1 MALALMDTSLP
12 VLLASP
18 CFVGFPPKGDGN
30 PTCGVNSVADT
41 VSNNQQ
47 LSFGQIARSSVLP
60 LALITFILMMVVP
73 LPPLLLDIFFTAN
86 ILLSLSVLMVSVNT
100 YRPLE
105 FSSFPTVLLF
115 ATVLRLALNVAST
128 RVVLVHGH
136 TGTDSAGKVIQ
147 AFGEF
152 VIGGNFVVGM
162 LVFGILIVINL
173 VVITKGT
180 GRVSEVTARFTLDAM
195 PGKQMA
201 IDADLNAGLL
211 TPDQA
216 RKRRSE
222 VGQEADFYGSM
233 DGATKFVKGDAIAGL
248 LILAINIFGGLI
260 IGMAQHGLTFDA
272 AARTYITLSV
282 GDGLVAQVPSLLL
295 SIATAVIVT
304 RSSGGQDLS
313 QQLMRQVGMRR
324 AWWPVAGMLALL
336 GLIPGMPSVIF
347 LIGAAGAAAVA
358 YYSTDI
364 PADEQAEAD
373 EAAAAAAAA
382 KESFSNSDNKEEQ
395 LTIEDVSV
403 SSSLLLEVGYGLI
416 PLIEDADKSALVA
429 RITGIR
435 KHVSRDLGF
444 VFPAVRIR
452 DNLTLSPSAYR
463 ITIGGAIVAEDVVY
477 PGRLLAIESGS
488 SNVVIPGE
496 AVKDPTFGFDA
507 VWIDPI
513 DKQRAIAAGYT
524 VVEPSTVVATHLHQV
539 LMQRAADLLGQDDVQ
554 TLLDHVSKSAPS
566 LVSGLVPK
574 VITLAQLTQ
583 VLKALIIEQISISD
597 LRRIL
602 EALAGAKSREP
613 DDLIETARIALAPII
628 VQRASGPKEA
638 LSVITLDPGLE
649 QLIVQSARQPGRD
662 TSLIEPGLARKLV
675 ESLQEQYRILSQAG
689 KSLVLVTAPI
699 LRRELSSI
707 IRQSIPDALVLSYKE
722 IPETKRIN
730 VIAVIG
736 GTE

>member
-1 MALALMDTSLP
+1 MSEAVSENQQMGLGRLAQTSMLPMAL
-12 VLLASP
+12 
-18 CFVGFPPKGDGN
+18 
-30 PTCGVNSVADT
+30 
-41 VSNNQQ
+41 
-47 LSFGQIARSSVLP
+47 IA
-60 LALITFILMMVVP
+60 FILMMVVP
-73 LPPLLLDIFFTAN
+73 IPAVLLDVFFTAN
-86 ILLSLSVLMVSVNT
+86 ILLSLSILMVSVNT
-100 YRPLE
+100 FRPLE

-115 ATVLRLALNVAST
+115 ATILRLSLNVAST
-128 RVVLVHGH
+128 RVVLVNGH
-136 TGTDSAGKVIQ
+136 HGTDSAGKVIQ

-152 VIGGNFVVGM
+152 VIGGNYVVGL

-211 TPDQA
+211 TPEQA
-216 RKRRSE
+216 RKRRAE

-260 IGMAQHGLTFDA
+260 IGMAQHGLSFDVA
-272 AARTYITLSV
+272 AQTYITLTI

-313 QQLMRQVGMRR
+313 DQLRQQVGMRR
-324 AWWPVAGMLALL
+324 AWWPVSGMLALL
-336 GLIPGMPSVIF
+336 GLVPGMPNTIF
-347 LIGAAGAAAVA
+347 LLAAAGAAAVA
-358 YYSTDI
+358 YFSTDI
-364 PADEQAEAD
+364 LSDGEEATTAAEAASGGGAISGPAGS
-373 EAAAAAAAA
+373 AAG
-382 KESFSNSDNKEEQ
+382 SDNKEEQ

-403 SSSLLLEVGYGLI
+403 SSALLLEVGYGLI
-416 PLIEDADKSALVA
+416 PLIEDVDKSALVA

-452 DNLTLSPSAYR
+452 DNLTLTPSAYR
-463 ITIGGAIVAEDVVY
+463 ITIGGAIVAEDAVY
-477 PGRLLAIESGS
+477 PGRLLAIEGGSG
-488 SNVVIPGE
+488 NVTLPGE
-496 AVKDPTFGFDA
+496 QVKDPTFGFDA
-507 VWIDPI
+507 VWIDPL
-513 DKQRAIAAGYT
+513 DTQRAIAAGYT
-524 VVEPSTVVATHLHQV
+524 VVEPSTVVATHLHQI

-574 VITLAQLTQ
+574 IITLAQLTQ
-583 VLKALIIEQISISD
+583 VLKGLVVEQISISD
-597 LRRIL
+597 MRRIL

-613 DDLIETARIALAPII
+613 DDLLETARIALAPII

-662 TSLIEPGLARKLV
+662 ASLIEPGLARKLV
-675 ESLQEQYRILSQAG
+675 ESLQEQYRILSQSG
-689 KSLVLVTAPI
+689 KALVLVTAPI

-707 IRQSIPDALVLSYKE
+707 IRQAIPDALVLSYKE

>member
-1 MALALMDTSLP
+1 M
-12 VLLASP
+12 
-18 CFVGFPPKGDGN
+18 
-30 PTCGVNSVADT
+30 ADT

-304 RSSGGQDLS
+304 RSSDGQDLS

>member
-1 MALALMDTSLP
+1 M
-12 VLLASP
+12 
-18 CFVGFPPKGDGN
+18 
-30 PTCGVNSVADT
+30 ADT

>member
-1 MALALMDTSLP
+1 MSEAVSNSQQFGLGRLAQTSMLPMAL
-12 VLLASP
+12 
-18 CFVGFPPKGDGN
+18 
-30 PTCGVNSVADT
+30 
-41 VSNNQQ
+41 
-47 LSFGQIARSSVLP
+47 IA
-60 LALITFILMMVVP
+60 FILMMVVP
-73 LPPLLLDIFFTAN
+73 IPAVLLDVFFTAN
-86 ILLSLSVLMVSVNT
+86 ILLSLSILMVSVNT
-100 YRPLE
+100 FRPLE

-115 ATVLRLALNVAST
+115 ATILRLSLNVAST

-136 TGTDSAGKVIQ
+136 HGTDSAGKVIQ

-152 VIGGNFVVGM
+152 VIGGNYVVGL

-211 TPDQA
+211 TPEQA
-216 RKRRSE
+216 RKRRAE

-260 IGMAQHGLTFDA
+260 IGMAQHGLSFDNA
-272 AARTYITLSV
+272 AHTYITLTV

-313 QQLMRQVGMRR
+313 DQLRQQVGMRR

-336 GLIPGMPSVIF
+336 GLVPGMPNTIF
-347 LIGAAGAAAVA
+347 LLAAAGAAAVA
-358 YYSTDI
+358 YFSTDVFPTDDGMPGADSSAPGGSAVAG
-364 PADEQAEAD
+364 PAGGS
-373 EAAAAAAAA
+373 AAS
-382 KESFSNSDNKEEQ
+382 ENKEEQ
-395 LTIEDVSV
+395 LTIDDVSV
-403 SSSLLLEVGYGLI
+403 SSALLLEVGYGLI
-416 PLIEDADKSALVA
+416 PLIEDVDKSALVA

-452 DNLTLSPSAYR
+452 DNLTLAPSAYR
-463 ITIGGAIVAEDVVY
+463 ITIGGAIVAEDAVY
-477 PGRLLAIESGS
+477 PGRLLAIEGGSG
-488 SNVVIPGE
+488 NVTIPGE
-496 AVKDPTFGFDA
+496 QVKDPTFGFDA
-507 VWIDPI
+507 VWIDPM

-524 VVEPSTVVATHLHQV
+524 VVEPSTVIATHLHQV

-574 VITLAQLTQ
+574 IITLAQLTQ
-583 VLKALIIEQISISD
+583 VLKALVVEQISISD
-597 LRRIL
+597 MRRIL

-613 DDLIETARIALAPII
+613 DDLLETARIALAPII

-662 TSLIEPGLARKLV
+662 ASLIEPGLARKLV
-675 ESLQEQYRILSQAG
+675 ESLQEQYRILSQSG
-689 KSLVLVTAPI
+689 KALVLVTAPI

-707 IRQSIPDALVLSYKE
+707 IRQAIPDALVLSYKE

>member
-1 MALALMDTSLP
+1 M
-12 VLLASP
+12 
-18 CFVGFPPKGDGN
+18 
-30 PTCGVNSVADT
+30 ADT

-358 YYSTDI
+358 YYSSDI

-373 EAAAAAAAA
+373 EAAAAAAAG
-382 KESFSNSDNKEEQ
+382 KEAFSNSENKEEQ

-689 KSLVLVTAPI
+689 KSLGLVTAPI

>member
-1 MALALMDTSLP
+1 M
-12 VLLASP
+12 
-18 CFVGFPPKGDGN
+18 
-30 PTCGVNSVADT
+30 ADT

-47 LSFGQIARSSVLP
+47 LGLGQIARSSVLP

-73 LPPLLLDIFFTAN
+73 LPPLVLDIFFTLN

-115 ATVLRLALNVAST
+115 LTVLRLALNVAST

>member
-1 MALALMDTSLP
+1 MSEAVSENQQMGLGRLAQTSMLPMAL
-12 VLLASP
+12 
-18 CFVGFPPKGDGN
+18 
-30 PTCGVNSVADT
+30 
-41 VSNNQQ
+41 
-47 LSFGQIARSSVLP
+47 IA
-60 LALITFILMMVVP
+60 FILMMVVP
-73 LPPLLLDIFFTAN
+73 IPAVLLDVFFTAN
-86 ILLSLSVLMVSVNT
+86 ILLSLSILMVSVNT
-100 YRPLE
+100 FRPLE

-115 ATVLRLALNVAST
+115 ATILRLSLNVAST
-128 RVVLVHGH
+128 RVVLVNGH
-136 TGTDSAGKVIQ
+136 HGTDSAGKVIQ

-152 VIGGNFVVGM
+152 VIGGNYVVGL

-211 TPDQA
+211 TPEQA
-216 RKRRSE
+216 RKRRAE

-260 IGMAQHGLTFDA
+260 IGMAQHGLSFDVA
-272 AARTYITLSV
+272 AQTYITLTI

-313 QQLMRQVGMRR
+313 DQLRQQVGMRR
-324 AWWPVAGMLALL
+324 AWWPVSGMLALL
-336 GLIPGMPSVIF
+336 GLVPGMPNTIF
-347 LIGAAGAAAVA
+347 LLAAAGAAAVA
-358 YYSTDI
+358 YFSTDI
-364 PADEQAEAD
+364 LSDGEEATTAAEAASGGGAISGPAGS
-373 EAAAAAAAA
+373 AAG
-382 KESFSNSDNKEEQ
+382 SDNKEEQ

-403 SSSLLLEVGYGLI
+403 SSALLLEVGYGLI
-416 PLIEDADKSALVA
+416 PLIEDVDKSALVA

-452 DNLTLSPSAYR
+452 DTLTLTPSAYR
-463 ITIGGAIVAEDVVY
+463 ITIGGAIVAEDAVY
-477 PGRLLAIESGS
+477 PGRLLAIEGGSG
-488 SNVVIPGE
+488 NVTLPGE
-496 AVKDPTFGFDA
+496 QVKDPTFGFDA
-507 VWIDPI
+507 VWIDPM

-524 VVEPSTVVATHLHQV
+524 VVEPSTVVATHLHQI

-574 VITLAQLTQ
+574 IITLAQLTQ
-583 VLKALIIEQISISD
+583 VLKGLVVEQISISD
-597 LRRIL
+597 MRRIL

-613 DDLIETARIALAPII
+613 DDLLETARIALAPII

-662 TSLIEPGLARKLV
+662 ASLIEPGLARKLV
-675 ESLQEQYRILSQAG
+675 ESLQEQYRILSQSG
-689 KSLVLVTAPI
+689 KALVLVTAPI

-707 IRQSIPDALVLSYKE
+707 IRQAIPDALVLSYKE

>member
-1 MALALMDTSLP
+1 MSEAVSNSQQMGLGRLAQTSMLPMAL
-12 VLLASP
+12 
-18 CFVGFPPKGDGN
+18 
-30 PTCGVNSVADT
+30 
-41 VSNNQQ
+41 
-47 LSFGQIARSSVLP
+47 IA
-60 LALITFILMMVVP
+60 FILMMVVP
-73 LPPLLLDIFFTAN
+73 IPALLLDVFFTAN
-86 ILLSLSVLMVSVNT
+86 ILLSLSILMVSVNT

-115 ATVLRLALNVAST
+115 ATILRLSLNVAST
-128 RVVLVHGH
+128 RVVLVNGH
-136 TGTDSAGKVIQ
+136 HGTDSAGKVIQ

-152 VIGGNFVVGM
+152 VIGGNYVVGL

-211 TPDQA
+211 TPEQA
-216 RKRRSE
+216 RKRRAE

-260 IGMAQHGLTFDA
+260 IGMAQHGLSFDVA
-272 AARTYITLSV
+272 AQTYITLTV

-313 QQLMRQVGMRR
+313 DQLRQQVGMRR
-324 AWWPVAGMLALL
+324 AWWPVSGMLGLL
-336 GLIPGMPSVIF
+336 GLIPGMPNTIF
-347 LIGAAGAAAVA
+347 LLAAAGAAAVA
-358 YYSTDI
+358 YFSTDLL
-364 PADEQAEAD
+364 ADGEEAT
-373 EAAAAAAAA
+373 AAADGLAAGAGAAAGSAGSAA
-382 KESFSNSDNKEEQ
+382 GSENKEEQ
-395 LTIEDVSV
+395 LTIDDVSV
-403 SSSLLLEVGYGLI
+403 SSALLLEVGYGLI
-416 PLIEDADKSALVA
+416 PLIEDVDKSALVA

-463 ITIGGAIVAEDVVY
+463 ITIGGAIVAEDAVY
-477 PGRLLAIESGS
+477 PGRLLAIEGGSG
-488 SNVVIPGE
+488 NVTIPGE
-496 AVKDPTFGFDA
+496 QVKDPTFGFDA
-507 VWIDPI
+507 VWIDPM

-524 VVEPSTVVATHLHQV
+524 VVEPSTVVATHLHQI

-574 VITLAQLTQ
+574 IISLAQLTQ
-583 VLKALIIEQISISD
+583 VLKGLVVEQISISD
-597 LRRIL
+597 MRRIL

-613 DDLIETARIALAPII
+613 DDLLETARIALAPII

-662 TSLIEPGLARKLV
+662 ASLIEPGLARKLV
-675 ESLQEQYRILSQAG
+675 ESLQEQYRILSQSG
-689 KSLVLVTAPI
+689 KALVLVTAPI

-707 IRQSIPDALVLSYKE
+707 IRQAIPDALVLSYKE

>member
-1 MALALMDTSLP
+1 
-12 VLLASP
+12 
-18 CFVGFPPKGDGN
+18 
-30 PTCGVNSVADT
+30 

-358 YYSTDI
+358 YYSSDI

-382 KESFSNSDNKEEQ
+382 KETFSNSDNKEEQ

>member
-1 MALALMDTSLP
+1 MSEAVSENQQMGLGRLAQTSMLPMAL
-12 VLLASP
+12 
-18 CFVGFPPKGDGN
+18 
-30 PTCGVNSVADT
+30 
-41 VSNNQQ
+41 
-47 LSFGQIARSSVLP
+47 IA
-60 LALITFILMMVVP
+60 FILMMVVP
-73 LPPLLLDIFFTAN
+73 IPAVLLDVFFTAN
-86 ILLSLSVLMVSVNT
+86 ILLSLSILMVSVNT
-100 YRPLE
+100 FRPLE

-115 ATVLRLALNVAST
+115 ATILRLSLNVAST
-128 RVVLVHGH
+128 RVVLVNGH
-136 TGTDSAGKVIQ
+136 HGTDSAGKVIQ

-152 VIGGNFVVGM
+152 VIGGNYVVGL

-211 TPDQA
+211 TPEQA
-216 RKRRSE
+216 RKRRAE

-260 IGMAQHGLTFDA
+260 IGMAQHGLSFDVA
-272 AARTYITLSV
+272 AQTYITLTI

-313 QQLMRQVGMRR
+313 DQLRQQVGMRR
-324 AWWPVAGMLALL
+324 AWWPVSGMLALL
-336 GLIPGMPSVIF
+336 GLVPGMPNTIF
-347 LIGAAGAAAVA
+347 LLAAAGAAAVA
-358 YYSTDI
+358 YFSTDI
-364 PADEQAEAD
+364 LSDGEEATTAAEAASGGGAISGPAGS
-373 EAAAAAAAA
+373 AAG
-382 KESFSNSDNKEEQ
+382 SDNKEEQ

-403 SSSLLLEVGYGLI
+403 SSALLLEVGYGLI
-416 PLIEDADKSALVA
+416 PLIEDVDKSALVA

-452 DNLTLSPSAYR
+452 DNLTLTPSAYR
-463 ITIGGAIVAEDVVY
+463 ITIGGAIVAEDAVY
-477 PGRLLAIESGS
+477 PGRLLAIEGGSG
-488 SNVVIPGE
+488 NVTLPGE
-496 AVKDPTFGFDA
+496 QVKDPTFGFDA
-507 VWIDPI
+507 VWIDQM

-524 VVEPSTVVATHLHQV
+524 VVEPSTVVATHLHQI

-574 VITLAQLTQ
+574 IITLAQLTQ
-583 VLKALIIEQISISD
+583 VLKGLVVEQISISD
-597 LRRIL
+597 MRRIL

-613 DDLIETARIALAPII
+613 DDLLETARIALAPII

-662 TSLIEPGLARKLV
+662 ASLIEPGLARKLV
-675 ESLQEQYRILSQAG
+675 ESLQEQYRILSQSG
-689 KSLVLVTAPI
+689 KALVLVTAPI

-707 IRQSIPDALVLSYKE
+707 IRQAIPDALVLSYKE

>member
-1 MALALMDTSLP
+1 VSENQQMGLGRLAQTSMLPMAL
-12 VLLASP
+12 
-18 CFVGFPPKGDGN
+18 
-30 PTCGVNSVADT
+30 
-41 VSNNQQ
+41 
-47 LSFGQIARSSVLP
+47 IA
-60 LALITFILMMVVP
+60 FILMMVVP
-73 LPPLLLDIFFTAN
+73 IPAVLLDVFFTAN
-86 ILLSLSVLMVSVNT
+86 ILLSLSILMVSVNT
-100 YRPLE
+100 FRPLE

-115 ATVLRLALNVAST
+115 ATILRLSLNVAST
-128 RVVLVHGH
+128 RVVLVNGH
-136 TGTDSAGKVIQ
+136 HGTDSAGKVIQ

-152 VIGGNFVVGM
+152 VIGGNYVVGL

-211 TPDQA
+211 TPEQA
-216 RKRRSE
+216 RKRRAE

-260 IGMAQHGLTFDA
+260 IGMAQHGLSFDVA
-272 AARTYITLSV
+272 AQTYITLTI

-313 QQLMRQVGMRR
+313 DQLRQQVGMRR
-324 AWWPVAGMLALL
+324 AWWPVSGMLALL
-336 GLIPGMPSVIF
+336 GLVPGMPNTIF
-347 LIGAAGAAAVA
+347 LLAAAGAAAVA
-358 YYSTDI
+358 YFSTDI
-364 PADEQAEAD
+364 LSDGEEATTAAEAASGGGAISGPAGS
-373 EAAAAAAAA
+373 AAG
-382 KESFSNSDNKEEQ
+382 SDNKEEQ

-403 SSSLLLEVGYGLI
+403 SSALLLEVGYGLI
-416 PLIEDADKSALVA
+416 PLIEDVDKSALVA

-452 DNLTLSPSAYR
+452 DNLTLTPSAYR
-463 ITIGGAIVAEDVVY
+463 ITIGGAIVAEDAVY
-477 PGRLLAIESGS
+477 PGRLLAIEGGSG
-488 SNVVIPGE
+488 NVTLPGE
-496 AVKDPTFGFDA
+496 QVKDPTFGFDA
-507 VWIDPI
+507 VWIDPM

-524 VVEPSTVVATHLHQV
+524 VVEPSTVVATHLHQI

-574 VITLAQLTQ
+574 IITLAQLTQ
-583 VLKALIIEQISISD
+583 VLKGLVVEQISISD
-597 LRRIL
+597 MRRIL

-613 DDLIETARIALAPII
+613 DDLLETARIALAPII

-662 TSLIEPGLARKLV
+662 ASLIEPGLARKLV
-675 ESLQEQYRILSQAG
+675 ESLQEQYRILSQSG
-689 KSLVLVTAPI
+689 KALVLVTAPI

-707 IRQSIPDALVLSYKE
+707 IRQAIPDALVLSYKE

>member
-1 MALALMDTSLP
+1 M
-12 VLLASP
+12 
-18 CFVGFPPKGDGN
+18 
-30 PTCGVNSVADT
+30 ADT

-73 LPPLLLDIFFTAN
+73 LPPLVLDIFFTLN

-115 ATVLRLALNVAST
+115 LTVLRLALNVAST

-358 YYSTDI
+358 YYSSDI

>member
-1 MALALMDTSLP
+1 M
-12 VLLASP
+12 
-18 CFVGFPPKGDGN
+18 
-30 PTCGVNSVADT
+30 ADT

-382 KESFSNSDNKEEQ
+382 KETFSNSDNKEEQ

>member
-1 MALALMDTSLP
+1 VSEAVSENQQMGLGRLAQTSMLPMAL
-12 VLLASP
+12 
-18 CFVGFPPKGDGN
+18 
-30 PTCGVNSVADT
+30 
-41 VSNNQQ
+41 
-47 LSFGQIARSSVLP
+47 IA
-60 LALITFILMMVVP
+60 FILMMVVP
-73 LPPLLLDIFFTAN
+73 IPAVLLDVFFTAN
-86 ILLSLSVLMVSVNT
+86 ILLSLSILMVSVNT
-100 YRPLE
+100 FRPLE

-115 ATVLRLALNVAST
+115 ATILRLSLNVAST
-128 RVVLVHGH
+128 RVVLVNGH
-136 TGTDSAGKVIQ
+136 HGTDSAGKVIQ

-152 VIGGNFVVGM
+152 VIGGNYVVGL

-211 TPDQA
+211 TPEQA
-216 RKRRSE
+216 RKRRAE

-260 IGMAQHGLTFDA
+260 IGMAQHGLSFDVA
-272 AARTYITLSV
+272 AQTYITLTI

-313 QQLMRQVGMRR
+313 DQLRQQVGMRR
-324 AWWPVAGMLALL
+324 AWWPVSGMLALL
-336 GLIPGMPSVIF
+336 GLVPGMPNTIF
-347 LIGAAGAAAVA
+347 LLAAAGAAAVA
-358 YYSTDI
+358 YFSTDI
-364 PADEQAEAD
+364 LSDGEEATTAAEAASGGGAISGPAGS
-373 EAAAAAAAA
+373 AAG
-382 KESFSNSDNKEEQ
+382 SDNKEEQ

-403 SSSLLLEVGYGLI
+403 SSALLLEVGYGLI
-416 PLIEDADKSALVA
+416 PLIEDVDKSALVA

-452 DNLTLSPSAYR
+452 DNLTLTPSAYR
-463 ITIGGAIVAEDVVY
+463 ITIGGAIVAEDAVY
-477 PGRLLAIESGS
+477 PGRLLAIEGGSG
-488 SNVVIPGE
+488 NVTLPGE
-496 AVKDPTFGFDA
+496 QVKDPTFGFDA
-507 VWIDPI
+507 VWIDPM

-524 VVEPSTVVATHLHQV
+524 VVEPSTVVATHLHQI

-574 VITLAQLTQ
+574 IITLAQLTQ
-583 VLKALIIEQISISD
+583 VLKGLVVEQISISD
-597 LRRIL
+597 MRRIL

-613 DDLIETARIALAPII
+613 DDLLETARIALAPII

-662 TSLIEPGLARKLV
+662 ASLIEPGLARKLV
-675 ESLQEQYRILSQAG
+675 ESLQEQYRILSQSG
-689 KSLVLVTAPI
+689 KALVLVTAPI

-707 IRQSIPDALVLSYKE
+707 IRQAIPDALVLSYKE

>member
-1 MALALMDTSLP
+1 
-12 VLLASP
+12 
-18 CFVGFPPKGDGN
+18 
-30 PTCGVNSVADT
+30 
-41 VSNNQQ
+41 
-47 LSFGQIARSSVLP
+47 
-60 LALITFILMMVVP
+60 
-73 LPPLLLDIFFTAN
+73 
-86 ILLSLSVLMVSVNT
+86 
-100 YRPLE
+100 
-105 FSSFPTVLLF
+105 
-115 ATVLRLALNVAST
+115 
-128 RVVLVHGH
+128 
-136 TGTDSAGKVIQ
+136 
-147 AFGEF
+147 
-152 VIGGNFVVGM
+152 
-162 LVFGILIVINL
+162 
-173 VVITKGT
+173 
-180 GRVSEVTARFTLDAM
+180 
-195 PGKQMA
+195 
-201 IDADLNAGLL
+201 
-211 TPDQA
+211 
-216 RKRRSE
+216 
-222 VGQEADFYGSM
+222 
-233 DGATKFVKGDAIAGL
+233 AGL

>member
-1 MALALMDTSLP
+1 L
-12 VLLASP
+12 
-18 CFVGFPPKGDGN
+18 
-30 PTCGVNSVADT
+30 
-41 VSNNQQ
+41 
-47 LSFGQIARSSVLP
+47 GQIARSSVLP

-73 LPPLLLDIFFTAN
+73 LPPLVLDIFFTLN

-115 ATVLRLALNVAST
+115 LTVLRLALNVAST

-260 IGMAQHGLTFDA
+260 IGMAQHGLSFDA
-272 AARTYITLSV
+272 AARTYVTLSV

-358 YYSTDI
+358 YYSSDI

>member
-1 MALALMDTSLP
+1 MEPSLP
-12 VLLASP
+12 DLSASL
-18 CFVGFPPKGDGN
+18 CFVGLSPKGDVN
-30 PTCGVNSVADT
+30 PTCGVSSVADV

-47 LSFGQIARSSVLP
+47 LGLGQIARSSVLP

-136 TGTDSAGKVIQ
+136 SGTDSAGKVIQ

-216 RKRRSE
+216 RKRRAE

-260 IGMAQHGLTFDA
+260 IGMAQHGLNFDA

-324 AWWPVAGMLALL
+324 AWWPVAGMLTLL

-382 KESFSNSDNKEEQ
+382 GKESFSSSENKEEQ

-539 LMQRAADLLGQDDVQ
+539 LMQRASDLLGQDDVQ

-699 LRRELSSI
+699 LRRELSAI